1 MLSAVA
7 VGALAAVMIP
17 ASVQAAPVLSPQ
29 VVSQGEGRLLTANL
43 AGSPT
48 DSLLA
53 LNGAQAVNYDA
64 SGDVVADVPLDATIL
79 GLPLTVP
86 GNNLFGD
93 TGIIQLG
100 AVGQYAGAND
110 DGSSVAFSGTVSQAS
125 SLVGSGTTVTG
136 SNVGTPGASDSA
148 AITVGTA
155 QILGG
160 VNLVGLSVGVG
171 EVAASAHQPAGGGAA
186 TGDYTVNGLQIVVDG
201 TVVSTA
207 VGPINT
213 LLAPVLTAVN
223 ALVDPDIV
231 NPLAGGQLA
240 ITQADLLAEAGVA
253 DFDALPPGTDIMSFL
268 PGAVTTKVTSLVNS
282 LLTTLSTEITG
293 LGLGGIAAG
302 VLLGTAQPLVNT
314 LVAGLAGTLEAPLG
328 AAVTALLQMTVNNQS
343 TTAGAFTQNA
353 LTIGIGPAGSLA
365 RVALAN
371 ATVGPNAGPD
381 GVIRI
386 DDIDPNF
393 GPVAGG
399 TVVDIT
405 GTCFTGAT
413 GVTFDGLVGTAFT
426 VIDDTHIQV
435 TSPPHAVGA
444 VDVVVQGSVAC
455 GGDETFP
462 DGFTYVA
469 ATAPTIT
476 GMVPDNG
483 PETGGTDV
491 TITGVGFTGATG
503 VTFDGISAT
512 NVVVVNSTT
521 ITATSPAHAP
531 GIVGVV
537 VQHPGGNS
545 GPFDF
550 TYTPVITVTSIVPNF
565 GPDAGGT
572 VVAITGTCFTGVTD
586 VLFDGES
593 AASFTVNSDTSITA
607 TTPAGTAGFVD
618 VTIVGT
624 VACGGNVVVPD
635 GFQYIAAN
643 APVILSLNPDSGPF
657 TGGTAVIVT
666 GSGFTGATGVT
677 FDGLAALDFVV
688 VNDTTITLSTPPHAV
703 GAVNVVVQHPNG
715 PSAPLGFTYLPAT
728 TVTGVTPGTGPEAGG
743 TAVTITGTCFTGATG
758 VLFGTKAATSFAV
771 VDDTTITSV
780 SPSGVG
786 TVDVT
791 VIGSLACGNGTQ
803 DDAFRYLP
811 VLAFTGALL
820 LPPLLGGLG
829 LLLVGLVLI
838 VTRRLEHRTA

>member
-1 MLSAVA
+1 
-7 VGALAAVMIP
+7 MIP
-17 ASVQAAPVLSPQ
+17 ASAQAAPVLSPQ
-29 VVSQGEGRLLTANL
+29 VVSQGEGRLLVVNL
-43 AGSPT
+43 AGSFT
-48 DSLLA
+48 DSVLA
-53 LNGAQAVNYDA
+53 LNGAQAVNFDA
-64 SGDVVADVPLDATIL
+64 SGDVTADVPLDASIL
-79 GLPLTVP
+79 GLPLTV
-86 GNNLFGD
+86 NATNLFGD

-100 AVGQYAGAND
+100 AVGQYAAAYD
-110 DGSSVAFSGTVSQAS
+110 DGSSVAFTGSVSQAS

-136 SNVGTPGASDSA
+136 SNVGTPGAGDSA
-148 AITVGTA
+148 AITVGTT

-160 VNLVGLSVGVG
+160 ANLVGLSVGVG
-171 EVAASAHQPAGGGAA
+171 EVAASAHKPAGLGAA
-186 TGDYTVNGLQIVVDG
+186 TGDYTVNGINIVVDG

-207 VGPINT
+207 LIPINAALT
-213 LLAPVLTAVN
+213 PVLNAVN
-223 ALVDPDIV
+223 LLVTPDIV
-231 NPLAGGQLA
+231 NPLAGGQLS

-253 DFDALPPGTDIMSFL
+253 DFDALAPGTDLMSFL
-268 PGAVTTKVTSLVNS
+268 PGAVTSKVTSLVNS
-282 LLTTLSTEITG
+282 LVATLGSEITG
-293 LGLGGIAAG
+293 LGPIVGAGAGIA
-302 VLLGTAQPLVNT
+302 LGLAQPLLT
-314 LVAGLAGTLEAPLG
+314 TALAGLGATLEAPLG
-328 AAVTALLQMTVNNQS
+328 AAIAPLLQMTVNNQS

-353 LTIGIGPAGSLA
+353 LTIGVGPAGSVA
-365 RVALAN
+365 RVAMAN

-399 TVVDIT
+399 TLVDIT

-413 GVTFDGLVGTAFT
+413 GVTFDGVAGTGFS
-426 VIDDTHIQV
+426 VVDDTHIQV

-476 GMVPDNG
+476 AMVPDNG
-483 PETGGTDV
+483 PETGGTNV
-491 TITGVGFTGATG
+491 TITGTGFTGATG
-503 VTFDGISAT
+503 VTFDGIPAT

-531 GIVGVV
+531 GLVGVV

-550 TYTPVITVTSIVPNF
+550 TYTPLISVTSIVPNF

-572 VVAITGTCFTGVTD
+572 VVAITGTCFTGVTG
-586 VLFDGES
+586 VLFDGVP
-593 AASFTVNSDTSITA
+593 ATSFTVNSDTSITA

-618 VTIVGT
+618 VTIEGT
-624 VACGGNVVVPD
+624 VACGGDEVVPD

-643 APVILSLNPDSGPF
+643 APVILGLNPNSGPF
-657 TGGTAVIVT
+657 TGGTAVTVS

-677 FDGLAALDFVV
+677 FDGLAALNFVV
-688 VNDTTITLSTPPHAV
+688 VDDSTITVTTPPHAI
-703 GAVNVVVQHPNG
+703 GPVNVVVQHPNG

-743 TAVTITGTCFTGATG
+743 TTVTISGTCFTGATG
-758 VLFGTKAATSFAV
+758 VLFGSKTATSFV
-771 VDDTTITSV
+771 VVNDTTITAV

-791 VIGSLACGNGTQ
+791 VLGSLTCGAASQ

-811 VLAFTGALL
+811 ALAFTGAVL
-820 LPPLLGGLG
+820 LPSLLAALG
-829 LLLVGLVLI
+829 LLVVGIVLI
-838 VTRRLEHRTA
+838 EARRRQIRTV